1 MSRLLCLDTR
11 KAPKREKLYLFS
23 GMIFCGECGRSM
35 VRRNYKYKGKE
46 SVYYICSTYNKGNG
60 CSRHSIKEKDIE
72 EITLTSIKKH
82 MEHIAGL
89 DQILTDIRDM
99 EVKYEDVLVN
109 DKEIIRK
116 YDELNQCKKMELSLH
131 KDLLEGV
138 ISQEEYMQFGKIYS
152 DRASAIE
159 HAITV
164 LRQEVESVF
173 CQGLAS
179 GGWIREFAK
188 EKSIHELNRYMVL
201 SLIEK
206 IIIHEDSRIEIFFKY
221 EDEYKAACRITKN
234 FPELAEKGVS
244 DHVQD
249 CEQIFKKES

>member
-1 MSRLLCLDTR
+1 M
-11 KAPKREKLYLFS
+11 
-23 GMIFCGECGRSM
+23 
-35 VRRNYKYKGKE
+35 
-46 SVYYICSTYNKGNG
+46 
-60 CSRHSIKEKDIE
+60 
-72 EITLTSIKKH
+72 
-82 MEHIAGL
+82 
-89 DQILTDIRDM
+89 
-99 EVKYEDVLVN
+99 N

-116 YDELNQCKKMELSLH
+116 YYELNQCKKMELSLH

-179 GGWIREFAK
+179 GGWVREFAK

-221 EDEYKAACRITKN
+221 EDEYKAACRIVKN